1 MVSNIIGVIYL
12 CTFKILELGSV
23 FLLYLILII
32 IIMLVLFQWEEVIL
46 TDFLPESYRVAQN
59 EYKKYFNF

>member
-12 CTFKILELGSV
+12 CTFKILALGSV
-23 FLLYLILII
+23 FLLVLILII

-46 TDFLPESYRVAQN
+46 TDFLPVSYRVAQN
-59 EYKKYFNF
+59 EYKKYFDF